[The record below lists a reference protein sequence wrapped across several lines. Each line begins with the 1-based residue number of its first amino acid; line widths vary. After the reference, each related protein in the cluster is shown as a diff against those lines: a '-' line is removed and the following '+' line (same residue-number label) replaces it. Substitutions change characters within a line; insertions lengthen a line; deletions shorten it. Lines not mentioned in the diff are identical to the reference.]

1 MDHFD
6 LDSSELRHIEKKRWI
21 YWNGNSLSTTISY
34 FHHIHIIELRV
45 SFNSTREEEEEEKK
59 ETENLTR
66 VSCVLHRTL
75 KKYKK
80 KNAWLKKK

>member
-1 MDHFD
+1 
-6 LDSSELRHIEKKRWI
+6 
-21 YWNGNSLSTTISY
+21 
-34 FHHIHIIELRV
+34 
-45 SFNSTREEEEEEKK
+45 
-59 ETENLTR
+59 LTR